1 MWENSTFVGNDPSAL
16 LEQVVFPMAI
26 YTMPFVR
33 LLVLEPEPSNEL
45 GWPLG

>member
-26 YTMPFVR
+26 YPMPFVR